1 QRRDGHVD
9 VLPSFGCMLGYL
21 VKTENESMVIFLGI
35 LALAILALLVDILSR
50 PFYIH
55 RGLTDTEWKSS
66 WFGDEFVPG
75 AAPGGSR
82 ALLIEAP
89 AAAVWPWLTQ
99 IGQDRA
105 GFYSYRWLE
114 NLVGA
119 KMPDVRELRPEWSTR
134 SVGQKLIMAPVERF
148 GPIAAMDIVA
158 LEENRAIVTR
168 NAEGVWSFLL
178 VPISDNRCRLVA
190 RGTWLPA
197 RNWFLRLMHGLVFD
211 PMHYVMEWKMLRSIK
226 KLAEHR

>member
-1 QRRDGHVD
+1 
-9 VLPSFGCMLGYL
+9 M
-21 VKTENESMVIFLGI
+21 VKTEIVSMMFLVLVLG
-35 LALAILALLVDILSR
+35 LVVVALLIVIASR
-50 PFYIH
+50 PYFIH
-55 RGLTDTEWKSS
+55 RGLTEEEWKSS
-66 WFGDEFVPG
+66 WFGDEYVPG

-82 ALLIEAP
+82 AILIEAP
-89 AAAVWPWLTQ
+89 TTAVWPWLTQ

-119 KMPDVRELRPEWSTR
+119 KMPDVRELRTEWSTR

-158 LEENRAIVTR
+158 VEVDRAIVAR

-178 VPISDNRCRLVA
+178 VPISDKRCRLVA
-190 RGTWLPA
+190 RGTWLPS
-197 RNWFLRLMHGLVFD
+197 RNWFARLMHGVVFD
-211 PMHYVMEWKMLRSIK
+211 PMHYVMEWKMVRSIK
-226 KLAEHR
+226 RLAEHC